1 MNYDLRFMHTTETI
15 LQVQYYETDKMGVVH
30 HSNYIRYYE
39 TARTDYI
46 KSLGISYRQLEESGT
61 AMPIINVSCKY
72 IQPATYDEVLTIKT
86 TLKELPTSRITFYY
100 EIYNQAGKLINE
112 GYTMLAFI
120 NQETQRPCRTPD
132 ILMER
137 LKPLFSE

>member
-1 MNYDLRFMHTTETI
+1 MYTTETK
-15 LQVQYYETDKMGVVH
+15 LQVQYYETDQMGVVH

-39 TARTDYI
+39 TARTDFI
-46 KSLGISYRQLEESGT
+46 KSLGVSYHQLEESGT

-72 IQPATYDEVLTIKT
+72 IQPAVYDEVLTVKT

-100 EIYNQAGKLINE
+100 EVYNQTGKLINE
-112 GYTMLAFI
+112 GHTMLAFI
-120 NQETQRPCRTPD
+120 NQETQRPSRAPE

-137 LKPLFSE
+137 LRPLFAE